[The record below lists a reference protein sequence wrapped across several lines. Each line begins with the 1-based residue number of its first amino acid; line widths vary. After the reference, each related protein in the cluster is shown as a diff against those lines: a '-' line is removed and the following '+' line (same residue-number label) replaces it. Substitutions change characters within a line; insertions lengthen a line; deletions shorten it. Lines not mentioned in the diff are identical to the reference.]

1 MPDVWKMEIISILNF
16 EKSQQISMVLA
27 IGAKHIKRSKS
38 RNKYLRIQHLLL
50 RNIEPSL
57 VSSPE
62 LVCPPHCQPIWHLA
76 IRF

>member
-27 IGAKHIKRSKS
+27 IGAKHIKGAKAD
-38 RNKYLRIQHLLL
+38 NKYLRIQHLLL

-62 LVCPPHCQPIWHLA
+62 LVCPPTASLS
-76 IRF
+76 RF